1 LVIHYKTKTPLIEK
15 FCEEFEHTLYTPPT
29 LTQKWGFGKGI
40 QNPDIFF
47 HTGVLLSSDLELM
60 LKSSKI
66 IVQSHTI
73 KHDIV
78 ERSNG
83 DIKNDQIEV
92 IYPPHNIEKFKK
104 KEFRKA
110 FKDRYNLDK
119 KTKLIYFTG
128 KNYEKTG
135 LIHFLNFVSQIG
147 VENFKAII
155 SGTPEQLKAIVPL
168 LSEMNIQDRV
178 ILSQDDLFRA
188 ADIFVLPTSNKTFAS
203 NVLKAMAC
211 KCVVFAPSSNHAFEL
226 LDNFAIMN
234 SVDDPATVFKIEMLL
249 NNPKEIKVNQK
260 LNYKKAKLLSFENQY
275 NKLKLAL
282 NLK

>member
-15 FCEEFEHTLYTPPT
+15 FCEEFEHTLYAPPT
-29 LTQKWGFGKGI
+29 LTQKWGFGKSV

-66 IVQSHTI
+66 IVQSHII

-135 LIHFLNFVSQIG
+135 LILFLAFIKDIEST
-147 VENFKAII
+147 NFKAII

-168 LSEMNIQDRV
+168 LQEMDIQDRV
-178 ILSQDDLFRA
+178 ILAQGDIFRA

-226 LDNFAIMN
+226 LDNFSIMN
-234 SVDDPATVFKIEMLL
+234 GPDDISTIHKLDMLL
-249 NNPKEIKVNQK
+249 QNPKEIKINQK
-260 LNYKKAKLLSFENQY
+260 LNHTKSKEYSFENQY
-275 NKLKLAL
+275 SKLKLAL
-282 NLK
+282 KLQ